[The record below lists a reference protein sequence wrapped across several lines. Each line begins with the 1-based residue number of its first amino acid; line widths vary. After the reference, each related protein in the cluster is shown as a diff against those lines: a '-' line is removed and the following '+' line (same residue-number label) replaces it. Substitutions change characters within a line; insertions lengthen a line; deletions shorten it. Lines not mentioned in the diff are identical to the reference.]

1 MSEELIANDMNTQL
15 ILIAGFS
22 SSGKSASLRNI
33 RNQERWFYLNT
44 EAGKRL
50 PFRNKFSTYN
60 IEDPYQIWEAF
71 DAATGDGAM
80 ADEVDG
86 IIIDSATFMM
96 DMLESQYV
104 LPSANTQKAWGDF
117 AQFFKVLLQQ
127 KVVKFGKP
135 VIIIAHAKEELDE
148 VAMQLKTF
156 VPVKGSLKNNGI
168 EAYFSTVVYAERVD
182 IKELEKYANGM
193 LDITEEER
201 DLGYKHVFQTRPTKK
216 TVGKRIRSPMGMFS
230 KEETYIDNDAQ
241 KLLDHLAQYYSEC

>member
-15 ILIAGFS
+15 VLIVGFS
-22 SSGKSASLRNI
+22 ASGKSASLRNI
-33 RNQERWFYLNT
+33 RNQERWLYLNT

-50 PFRNKFSTYN
+50 PFRNKFDTKN

-71 DAATGDGAM
+71 DVASPGGVY
-80 ADEVDG
+80 ADDYDG
-86 IIIDSATFMM
+86 IVIDSATFMM
-96 DMLESQYV
+96 DMMESQYV
-104 LPSANTQKAWGDF
+104 LPSANTQKAWSDY
-117 AQFFKVLLQQ
+117 AQFFKILLQQ
-127 KVVKFGKP
+127 KVVKFNKP

-182 IKELEKYANGM
+182 IKELEKYSNGM
-193 LDITEEER
+193 LEITEEER

-216 TVGKRIRSPMGMFS
+216 SVGKRIRSPMGMFS

-241 KLLDHLAQYYSEC
+241 KLLDHLAQYYAEC